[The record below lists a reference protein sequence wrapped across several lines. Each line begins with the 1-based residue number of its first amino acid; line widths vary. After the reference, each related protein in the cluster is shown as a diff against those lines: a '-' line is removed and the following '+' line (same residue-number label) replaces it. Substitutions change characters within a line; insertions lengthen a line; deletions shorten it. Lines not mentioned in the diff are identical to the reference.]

1 MRQRML
7 QQIVKKGNSK
17 QAASKKRNDLK
28 QTDSAKV
35 DVRIKASTSKALE
48 SKGSENSIGLAQH
61 DSTHKKVNNLA
72 VDDLR
77 AEGLMTEDLI
87 EDSLAAGNLALQRL
101 EVNELTA
108 PQVYIGALN
117 CPMMR
122 FVGLISGKWA
132 IPVLYRLSLLNAPI
146 RFGELLRQLQPIT
159 QKELT
164 KHLKHFE
171 RHGLVTR
178 QVYPEIPPRVEYRIT
193 ALGLT
198 LQQPLAALADWMERY
213 ADQVPNLQ
221 QSTQLNDH

>member
-1 MRQRML
+1 MLERMPR
-7 QQIVKKGNSK
+7 QIVKKGNSDQVMLEK
-17 QAASKKRNDLK
+17 ADDKVDEYAQSDVASLDLK
-28 QTDSAKV
+28 KSNALDFHVHTTEP
-35 DVRIKASTSKALE
+35 DVEWAAAQLQ
-48 SKGSENSIGLAQH
+48 SETI
-61 DSTHKKVNNLA
+61 D
-72 VDDLR
+72 
-77 AEGLMTEDLI
+77 
-87 EDSLAAGNLALQRL
+87 
-101 EVNELTA
+101 
-108 PQVYIGALN
+108 

-132 IPVLYRLSLLNAPI
+132 IPVLYRLALLNTPI

-164 KHLKHFE
+164 KHLKNFE
-171 RHGLVTR
+171 RHGLLTR

-221 QSTQLNDH
+221 RSTEVNDS

>member
-1 MRQRML
+1 M
-7 QQIVKKGNSK
+7 
-17 QAASKKRNDLK
+17 DL
-28 QTDSAKV
+28 
-35 DVRIKASTSKALE
+35 RIKASTSKALE

-61 DSTHKKVNNLA
+61 DSTRKKVNNLA

-77 AEGLMTEDLI
+77 AEGLMTEGLI

-108 PQVYIGALN
+108 PQVYIGPLD

-221 QSTQLNDH
+221 QSTQLNDHQSTQLNDH